1 MTELLLGNDVEGNS
15 SLLDEF
21 LAEAKIAGRFEWRE
35 NCGTHARENCGTHAL
50 IYTAS
55 PRGRLYEIKL
65 GSALSPAFL
74 RFPSAGNQIDIQK
87 YDQHARFEIPHDSVE
102 HMKEASLA
110 DLVAKLPSLETI
122 RGKDPVFEM
131 GLAYHIGKRLVSEVS
146 LYFRRQ

>member
-1 MTELLLGNDVEGNS
+1 MTKLLLGNDVEGNS
-15 SLLDEF
+15 SLLEEF
-21 LAEAKIAGRFEWRE
+21 LAEAKIAGRFEWQD
-35 NCGTHARENCGTHAL
+35 NCGIHKL

-55 PRGRLYEIKL
+55 PRGRLYEIRL

-74 RFPSAGNQIDIQK
+74 KFPSAGNQIDIQK